1 MANDNVNHT
10 LVIDFSDK
18 LKEISN
24 GKLTVDVY
32 SNGILGDQV
41 ELFEGMKLGT
51 VDMSISDTSI
61 IASYYSQKWDF
72 RYALFFKDMEH
83 IKKLLNTAKMA
94 EIKKQVEAK
103 SGVKI
108 LSIQPVAYRNIIL
121 KKELADKNKFD
132 GLNSS
137 TKFSCTC

>member
-61 IASYYSQKWDF
+61 IASYYSPIGILDMP
-72 RYALFFKDMEH
+72 YFFKDMEH
-83 IKKLLNTAKMA
+83 IKKLLSNTAKMA

-121 KKELADKNKFD
+121 KKNLLIIINLMA
-132 GLNSS
+132 
-137 TKFSCTC
+137 

>member
-51 VDMSISDTSI
+51 VDMSISD
-61 IASYYSQKWDF
+61 IAS
-72 RYALFFKDMEH
+72 
-83 IKKLLNTAKMA
+83 LL
-94 EIKKQVEAK
+94 
-103 SGVKI
+103 
-108 LSIQPVAYRNIIL
+108 LIIL
-121 KKELADKNKFD
+121 QLGF
-132 GLNSS
+132 
-137 TKFSCTC
+137 